1 MTKTWE
7 NLRPASFR
15 GVAFEVESHSE
26 SGGRRVELHEYPL
39 RDTPY
44 AEDLGKKAGKW
55 QIEAFL
61 VNGKSGYAERRDK
74 LREALNASG
83 PGTLIHPYLGELSV
97 SVDGYS
103 LKETTREGGYC
114 TFSISFVEAGQPVE
128 PDVEKDT
135 AANVLDK
142 AEAAKEAATAGFLD
156 EYMPLLE
163 DLEGLAGKV
172 PALLSEATAFLGTPL
187 SILSRAQS
195 AASSVLA
202 LPDRLASRILGYLG
216 TIRQLG
222 GIATSGLKMN
232 ALTALLGKKSAGTA
246 SSWLVT
252 SNGVIAGIVG
262 ETSWPQ
268 AGGGSIG
275 GGTSSGGA
283 SGGTGGGTPS
293 PETPGVVASTVANR
307 AETPLIDLIAAGA
320 VIEAAIESANAD
332 YGTADDALASRD
344 AVIDAID
351 EVQRANCSDA
361 VFTALSELAVAV
373 NEDLTTRGAELPK
386 LGSATL
392 FMSMPALAASYRLYG
407 DVGQADAI
415 VARNRIRHPGRVP
428 GGVPLEVI
436 RG

>member
-275 GGTSSGGA
+275 GGT
-283 SGGTGGGTPS
+283 PS

-320 VIEAAIESANAD
+320 VIEAAIESADAD

-344 AVIDAID
+344 AVLEAID

-361 VFTALSELAVAV
+361 LFTALSELAVAV

-392 FMSMPALAASYRLYG
+392 SMSMPALAASYRLYG
-407 DVGQADAI
+407 DVGQADVI

>member
-275 GGTSSGGA
+275 GGT
-283 SGGTGGGTPS
+283 PS
-293 PETPGVVASTVANR
+293 PETLGVVASTVANR

-320 VIEAAIESANAD
+320 VIEAAIESADAD

-344 AVIDAID
+344 AVLEAID

-361 VFTALSELAVAV
+361 VFTALSELAAAV

>member
-202 LPDRLASRILGYLG
+202 LPDRLASRIRGYLG

-275 GGTSSGGA
+275 GGT
-283 SGGTGGGTPS
+283 PS

-320 VIEAAIESANAD
+320 VIEAAIESADAD

-344 AVIDAID
+344 AVLEAID

-361 VFTALSELAVAV
+361 VFTALSELAAAV

>member
-26 SGGRRVELHEYPL
+26 SGGRRIELHEYPL

-61 VNGKSGYAERRDK
+61 ISRKNSGYAERRDK

-246 SSWLVT
+246 SPWLVT

-268 AGGGSIG
+268 AGAVHRRRDVVPEELRGGPVAG
-275 GGTSSGGA
+275 RHLRRRRASSRRPWR
-283 SGGTGGGTPS
+283 TGPRRRLSTLSPPGPSSRRPLKAPMPTTARRTTRWRPGTPFSRPLMKSSARTVPTPCLRRFPSS
-293 PETPGVVASTVANR
+293 PPPST
-307 AETPLIDLIAAGA
+307 
-320 VIEAAIESANAD
+320 
-332 YGTADDALASRD
+332 
-344 AVIDAID
+344 
-351 EVQRANCSDA
+351 
-361 VFTALSELAVAV
+361 
-373 NEDLTTRGAELPK
+373 
-386 LGSATL
+386 
-392 FMSMPALAASYRLYG
+392 
-407 DVGQADAI
+407 
-415 VARNRIRHPGRVP
+415 RI
-428 GGVPLEVI
+428 
-436 RG
+436 

>member
-26 SGGRRVELHEYPL
+26 SGGRRLELHEYPL

-61 VNGKSGYAERRDK
+61 ISRKNSGYVERRDK

-142 AEAAKEAATAGFLD
+142 AEAAKEAVTAGFLD

-187 SILSRAQS
+187 SILSRVQS

-202 LPDRLASRILGYLG
+202 LPERLASRILGYLG

-246 SSWLVT
+246 SPWLVT

-268 AGGGSIG
+268 AGDGSIG
-275 GGTSSGGA
+275 GGTSTPGGA
-283 SGGTGGGTPS
+283 SGGGTPS
-293 PETPGVVASTVANR
+293 PETPGVIASTVANR
-307 AETPLIDLIAAGA
+307 AETPLIDLIVAGA
-320 VIEAAIESANAD
+320 VIEAAIESADAD

-344 AVIDAID
+344 AGLEAID

-373 NEDLTTRGAELPK
+373 NDDLTTRGAELPK
-386 LGSATL
+386 IGSATL
-392 FMSMPALAASYRLYG
+392 SMSMPALAASYRLYG
-407 DVGQADAI
+407 DVGQADSI

-436 RG
+436 RA

>member
-275 GGTSSGGA
+275 GGT
-283 SGGTGGGTPS
+283 PS
-293 PETPGVVASTVANR
+293 PETPGVGASTVANR

-320 VIEAAIESANAD
+320 VIEAAIESADAD

-344 AVIDAID
+344 AVLEAID

-361 VFTALSELAVAV
+361 VFTALSELAAAV

>member
-262 ETSWPQ
+262 ETSGPQ
-268 AGGGSIG
+268 AGGGSI
-275 GGTSSGGA
+275 
-283 SGGTGGGTPS
+283 GGGTPS

-320 VIEAAIESANAD
+320 VIEAAIESADAD

-344 AVIDAID
+344 AVLEAID

-361 VFTALSELAVAV
+361 VFTALSELAAAV

>member
-275 GGTSSGGA
+275 GGT
-283 SGGTGGGTPS
+283 PS
-293 PETPGVVASTVANR
+293 PETLGVVASTVANR

-320 VIEAAIESANAD
+320 VIEAAIESADAD

-344 AVIDAID
+344 AVIEAID

>member
-275 GGTSSGGA
+275 GGT
-283 SGGTGGGTPS
+283 PS
-293 PETPGVVASTVANR
+293 PETLGVVASTVANR

-320 VIEAAIESANAD
+320 VIEAAIESADAD
-332 YGTADDALASRD
+332 YGTADEALASRD

-361 VFTALSELAVAV
+361 VFTALSELAAAV

-392 FMSMPALAASYRLYG
+392 SMSMPALAASYRLYG

>member
-61 VNGKSGYAERRDK
+61 ISRKNSGYAEQRDK

-275 GGTSSGGA
+275 GGT
-283 SGGTGGGTPS
+283 PS

-320 VIEAAIESANAD
+320 VIEAAIESADAD

-344 AVIDAID
+344 AVIEAID

>member
-202 LPDRLASRILGYLG
+202 LPDRLASRLLGYLG

-275 GGTSSGGA
+275 GGT
-283 SGGTGGGTPS
+283 PS

-320 VIEAAIESANAD
+320 VIEAAIESADAD
-332 YGTADDALASRD
+332 YGTADEALASRD
-344 AVIDAID
+344 AVLEAID

-361 VFTALSELAVAV
+361 VFTALSELAAAV

-392 FMSMPALAASYRLYG
+392 SMSMPALAASYRLYG

>member
-1 MTKTWE
+1 
-7 NLRPASFR
+7 
-15 GVAFEVESHSE
+15 
-26 SGGRRVELHEYPL
+26 ELHEYPL

-275 GGTSSGGA
+275 GGT
-283 SGGTGGGTPS
+283 PS
-293 PETPGVVASTVANR
+293 PETLGVVASTVANR

-320 VIEAAIESANAD
+320 VIEAAIESADAD
-332 YGTADDALASRD
+332 YGTADEALASRD

>member
-232 ALTALLGKKSAGTA
+232 ALTALLGKKSAGPA

-268 AGGGSIG
+268 AGGGSI
-275 GGTSSGGA
+275 
-283 SGGTGGGTPS
+283 GGGTPS

-320 VIEAAIESANAD
+320 VIEAAIESADAD

-344 AVIDAID
+344 AVLEAID

-361 VFTALSELAVAV
+361 VFTALSELAAAV

>member
-15 GVAFEVESHSE
+15 GVAFEVGSHSE

-275 GGTSSGGA
+275 GGT
-283 SGGTGGGTPS
+283 PS

-320 VIEAAIESANAD
+320 VIEAAIESADAD

-344 AVIDAID
+344 AVLEAID

>member
-114 TFSISFVEAGQPVE
+114 TFSISFVEAGQSVE

-275 GGTSSGGA
+275 GGT
-283 SGGTGGGTPS
+283 PS

-320 VIEAAIESANAD
+320 VIEAAIESADAD

-344 AVIDAID
+344 AVLEAID

-361 VFTALSELAVAV
+361 VFTALSELAAAV

>member
-202 LPDRLASRILGYLG
+202 LPDRLASRLLGYLG

-262 ETSWPQ
+262 KTSWPQ

-275 GGTSSGGA
+275 GGT
-283 SGGTGGGTPS
+283 PS
-293 PETPGVVASTVANR
+293 PETPGVVAATVANR

-320 VIEAAIESANAD
+320 VIEAAIESADAD

>member
-142 AEAAKEAATAGFLD
+142 AEAAKDAATAGFLD

-275 GGTSSGGA
+275 GGT
-283 SGGTGGGTPS
+283 PS

-320 VIEAAIESANAD
+320 VIEAAIESADAD

-344 AVIDAID
+344 AVLEAID

-386 LGSATL
+386 IGSATL

>member
-202 LPDRLASRILGYLG
+202 LPDRLASRLLGYLG

-262 ETSWPQ
+262 KTSWPQ

-275 GGTSSGGA
+275 GGT
-283 SGGTGGGTPS
+283 PS
-293 PETPGVVASTVANR
+293 PETLGVVASTVANR

-320 VIEAAIESANAD
+320 VIEAAIESADAD

>member
-15 GVAFEVESHSE
+15 GVAFEVGSHSE
-26 SGGRRVELHEYPL
+26 SGGRRIELHEYPL

-61 VNGKSGYAERRDK
+61 ISRKNSGYVERRDK

-128 PDVEKDT
+128 PGVEKDT

-187 SILSRAQS
+187 SILSRVQS

-246 SSWLVT
+246 SPWLVT

-275 GGTSSGGA
+275 GGTSTPGGA
-283 SGGTGGGTPS
+283 SGGGTPS
-293 PETPGVVASTVANR
+293 PETPGVIASTVVNR

-320 VIEAAIESANAD
+320 VIEAAIESADAD

-344 AVIDAID
+344 AVLDAID

-386 LGSATL
+386 LESATL
-392 FMSMPALAASYRLYG
+392 SMSMPALAASYRLYG

>member
-26 SGGRRVELHEYPL
+26 SGGRRIELHEYPL

-61 VNGKSGYAERRDK
+61 ISRKNSGYVERRDK

-142 AEAAKEAATAGFLD
+142 AEAAKEAVTAGFLD

-187 SILSRAQS
+187 SILSRVQS

-202 LPDRLASRILGYLG
+202 LPERLASRILGYLG

-268 AGGGSIG
+268 AWGGSIG
-275 GGTSSGGA
+275 GGTSTPGGA
-283 SGGTGGGTPS
+283 SGGGTPS
-293 PETPGVVASTVANR
+293 PETPGVIASTVANR
-307 AETPLIDLIAAGA
+307 AETPLIDLIVAGA
-320 VIEAAIESANAD
+320 VIEAAIESADAD

-344 AVIDAID
+344 AVLEAID

-392 FMSMPALAASYRLYG
+392 SMSMPALAASYRLYG
-407 DVGQADAI
+407 DVGQADSI

>member
-142 AEAAKEAATAGFLD
+142 AEAAKEAVTAGFLD

-275 GGTSSGGA
+275 GGT
-283 SGGTGGGTPS
+283 PS

-320 VIEAAIESANAD
+320 VIEAAIESADAD

-344 AVIDAID
+344 AVLEAID

-392 FMSMPALAASYRLYG
+392 SMSMPALAASYRLYG

>member
-1 MTKTWE
+1 ME

-275 GGTSSGGA
+275 GGT
-283 SGGTGGGTPS
+283 PS

-320 VIEAAIESANAD
+320 VIEAAIESADAD

-344 AVIDAID
+344 AVLEAID

-361 VFTALSELAVAV
+361 VFTALSELAAAV

>member
-142 AEAAKEAATAGFLD
+142 AEAAKEAATAGFLG

-275 GGTSSGGA
+275 GGTSTPGGA
-283 SGGTGGGTPS
+283 SGGGTPS

-307 AETPLIDLIAAGA
+307 AETPLIDLIAAGS
-320 VIEAAIESANAD
+320 VIEAAI
-332 YGTADDALASRD
+332 
-344 AVIDAID
+344 
-351 EVQRANCSDA
+351 
-361 VFTALSELAVAV
+361 
-373 NEDLTTRGAELPK
+373 
-386 LGSATL
+386 
-392 FMSMPALAASYRLYG
+392 
-407 DVGQADAI
+407 
-415 VARNRIRHPGRVP
+415 
-428 GGVPLEVI
+428 
-436 RG
+436 

>member
-142 AEAAKEAATAGFLD
+142 AEAAKEAATAGFLG

-275 GGTSSGGA
+275 GGT
-283 SGGTGGGTPS
+283 PS

-307 AETPLIDLIAAGA
+307 AETPLIDLIAAGS
-320 VIEAAIESANAD
+320 VIEAAIESADAD

-344 AVIDAID
+344 AVLEAID

-361 VFTALSELAVAV
+361 VFTALSELAAAV

-392 FMSMPALAASYRLYG
+392 SMSMPALAASYRLYG
-407 DVGQADAI
+407 DVGQADSI

>member
-232 ALTALLGKKSAGTA
+232 ALTALLDKKSAGTA

-275 GGTSSGGA
+275 GGT
-283 SGGTGGGTPS
+283 PS

-307 AETPLIDLIAAGA
+307 AETPLIDLIAVGA
-320 VIEAAIESANAD
+320 VIEAAIESADAD

-344 AVIDAID
+344 AVLEAID

-361 VFTALSELAVAV
+361 VFTALSELAAAV

-392 FMSMPALAASYRLYG
+392 SMSMPALAASYRLYG

>member
-275 GGTSSGGA
+275 GGT
-283 SGGTGGGTPS
+283 PS
-293 PETPGVVASTVANR
+293 PETLGVVASTVANR

-320 VIEAAIESANAD
+320 VIEAAIESADAD

-344 AVIDAID
+344 AVLEAID

>member
-275 GGTSSGGA
+275 GGT
-283 SGGTGGGTPS
+283 PS

-307 AETPLIDLIAAGA
+307 AETPLIDLIAAGV
-320 VIEAAIESANAD
+320 VIEAAIESADAD

-344 AVIDAID
+344 AVLEAIA

-361 VFTALSELAVAV
+361 VFTALSELAAAV

>member
-26 SGGRRVELHEYPL
+26 SGGRRIELHEYPL

-61 VNGKSGYAERRDK
+61 ISRKNSGYVERRDK

-275 GGTSSGGA
+275 GGT
-283 SGGTGGGTPS
+283 PS

-320 VIEAAIESANAD
+320 VIEAAIESADAD

-344 AVIDAID
+344 AVLEAID

-361 VFTALSELAVAV
+361 VFTALSELAAAV

>member
-246 SSWLVT
+246 SPWLVT

-268 AGGGSIG
+268 AGGGSI
-275 GGTSSGGA
+275 
-283 SGGTGGGTPS
+283 GGGTPS

-320 VIEAAIESANAD
+320 VIEAAIESADAD

-344 AVIDAID
+344 AVLEAID

-361 VFTALSELAVAV
+361 VFTALSELAAAV

>member
-262 ETSWPQ
+262 ETAWPQ
-268 AGGGSIG
+268 AGGGSI
-275 GGTSSGGA
+275 
-283 SGGTGGGTPS
+283 GGGTPS

-320 VIEAAIESANAD
+320 VIEAAIESADAD

-344 AVIDAID
+344 AVLEAID

-386 LGSATL
+386 IGSATL

>member
-128 PDVEKDT
+128 PDVEKDM

-275 GGTSSGGA
+275 GGT
-283 SGGTGGGTPS
+283 PS

-320 VIEAAIESANAD
+320 VIEAAIESADAD

-344 AVIDAID
+344 AVLEAID

-386 LGSATL
+386 IGSATL

>member
-15 GVAFEVESHSE
+15 GVAFEVGSHSE

-275 GGTSSGGA
+275 GGT
-283 SGGTGGGTPS
+283 PS

-320 VIEAAIESANAD
+320 VIEAAIESADAD

-344 AVIDAID
+344 AVLEAID

-361 VFTALSELAVAV
+361 VFTALSELAAAV

>member
-61 VNGKSGYAERRDK
+61 VNGESGYAERRDK

-202 LPDRLASRILGYLG
+202 LPDRLASRLLGYLG

-222 GIATSGLKMN
+222 GIATSFRRF
-232 ALTALLGKKSAGTA
+232 SAKRARERQARGSSRQTA
-246 SSWLVT
+246 SSPESLAKRH
-252 SNGVIAGIVG
+252 GRRPGAAPLAAGRRP
-262 ETSWPQ
+262 EELR
-268 AGGGSIG
+268 GGPVAVRPLRRRRA
-275 GGTSSGGA
+275 SSCRPWR
-283 SGGTGGGTPS
+283 TGPRRRLSTLSPPGPSSKRPLKAPMPTTAQRTTRWRLGTPLS
-293 PETPGVVASTVANR
+293 
-307 AETPLIDLIAAGA
+307 TPLMKS
-320 VIEAAIESANAD
+320 SAR
-332 YGTADDALASRD
+332 TVPTPCL
-344 AVIDAID
+344 
-351 EVQRANCSDA
+351 QRFPSS
-361 VFTALSELAVAV
+361 LSPS
-373 NEDLTTRGAELPK
+373 TR
-386 LGSATL
+386 
-392 FMSMPALAASYRLYG
+392 
-407 DVGQADAI
+407 I
-415 VARNRIRHPGRVP
+415 
-428 GGVPLEVI
+428 
-436 RG
+436 

>member
-232 ALTALLGKKSAGTA
+232 ALTALLDKKSAGTA
-246 SSWLVT
+246 SPWLVT

-268 AGGGSIG
+268 AGGGSI
-275 GGTSSGGA
+275 
-283 SGGTGGGTPS
+283 GGGTPS

-320 VIEAAIESANAD
+320 VIEAAIESADAD

-344 AVIDAID
+344 AVLEAID

-361 VFTALSELAVAV
+361 VFTALSELAAAV

-392 FMSMPALAASYRLYG
+392 SMSMPALAASYRLYG

>member
-275 GGTSSGGA
+275 GGT
-283 SGGTGGGTPS
+283 PS
-293 PETPGVVASTVANR
+293 PETLGVVASTVANR

-320 VIEAAIESANAD
+320 VIEAAIESADAD
-332 YGTADDALASRD
+332 YGTADEALASRD

-392 FMSMPALAASYRLYG
+392 FISMPALAASYRLYG